1 MRCGSSSSPSWAL
14 TTGYLV
20 SCSQRI
26 NKVAGVL
33 RLQILD
39 QVLWS
44 WVFSVRFSLPPA
56 SWDSLGL
63 VVVNTYAYG
72 VVGFQH
78 ANYLETR
85 KFFMHPPLS
94 CFTSPSFSFQR
105 SSLDKVSGDSLNEN
119 LNANSESVRLPVLV
133 MFFIDTFQSAR

>member
-1 MRCGSSSSPSWAL
+1 MRRGSSSSPPWAL
-14 TTGYLV
+14 TTGYSV

-26 NKVAGVL
+26 EVAGVL
-33 RLQILD
+33 RFLD

-56 SWDSLGL
+56 SWDSLGF
-63 VVVNTYAYG
+63 VAVNTYAYG
-72 VVGFQH
+72 VVGFQY

-94 CFTSPSFSFQR
+94 CFPSPSFSFQR
-105 SSLDKVSGDSLNEN
+105 SSLDKVSRTRQMKN

-133 MFFIDTFQSAR
+133 MFCIDTFQSAR

>member
-1 MRCGSSSSPSWAL
+1 MRPGSSSSSPSWAL

-20 SCSQRI
+20 SCSQKI
-26 NKVAGVL
+26 EVAGVL
-33 RLQILD
+33 CLLD

-44 WVFSVRFSLPPA
+44 WVFPVRFSLPPA

-63 VVVNTYAYG
+63 VAVNTYSYG
-72 VVGFQH
+72 VVSFQY

-85 KFFMHPPLS
+85 KFFMRPPLS

-105 SSLDKVSGDSLNEN
+105 PPLDKVSGTRYMKTQTLIPNP
-119 LNANSESVRLPVLV
+119 LAC
-133 MFFIDTFQSAR
+133 QSGLCS

>member
-1 MRCGSSSSPSWAL
+1 M
-14 TTGYLV
+14 

-26 NKVAGVL
+26 EVAGVL

-63 VVVNTYAYG
+63 VAVNTYAYG
-72 VVGFQH
+72 VVGFQY

-85 KFFMHPPLS
+85 KFFMHLPFVVLY
-94 CFTSPSFSFQR
+94 FTF
-105 SSLDKVSGDSLNEN
+105 L
-119 LNANSESVRLPVLV
+119 
-133 MFFIDTFQSAR
+133 